1 MCRTHDESAFHLF
14 IRCHGVPYL
23 WVLCKKAMKV
33 RIAFVN
39 QENLLSYRKVQD
51 VQLTVLKAR
60 FRQPIITLLDM
71 QLLKTLK
78 EKVTRNQL

>member
-39 QENLLSYRKVQD
+39 QENPLSYRKVQD
-51 VQLTVLKAR
+51 VQLTVLKE
-60 FRQPIITLLDM
+60 I
-71 QLLKTLK
+71 QLLQCLSSV
-78 EKVTRNQL
+78 EFSSVASS